1 MPVPSQPRLPSSLDG
16 LRAGLLEL
24 VNICPVEK
32 CNPADC
38 PLFALRGLN
47 RRQRHEWLGAL
58 NQADLEYLAI
68 YHYVCMNIKLGAQHL
83 KTGLHD
89 ESIGCP
95 KSCNS

>member
-1 MPVPSQPRLPSSLDG
+1 MAVPAQPQLPSSLDG

-38 PLFALRGLN
+38 PLFALRELTH
-47 RRQRHEWLGAL
+47 RQRLDWLGAL

-83 KTGLHD
+83 MPRIH
-89 ESIGCP
+89 
-95 KSCNS
+95 

>member
-1 MPVPSQPRLPSSLDG
+1 MTAPAQQQLPSSVDG

-38 PLFALRGLN
+38 PLFALRELSH
-47 RRQRHEWLGAL
+47 RQRLEWLKAL
-58 NQADLEYLAI
+58 NQTDLEYLAI

-83 KTGLHD
+83 KADIHKDT
-89 ESIGCP
+89 
-95 KSCNS
+95 